1 MTVIVSKPAINLRE
15 ELASLR
21 NQGGYQEQQFYFDGL
36 VTNGTFD
43 TDASGWLAHN
53 YQSHSVTIS
62 SVSGELTV
70 NNDPVNGGT
79 AAAYQ
84 AVTTTVGKTYVVSV
98 QFVSTTSGSPNIFVR
113 NSLSSASLAEAVT
126 SGAGVYTFTFT
137 ATATT
142 TLIILNQNAIGAAIT
157 TKWDNVSV
165 FEVDANDDVI
175 HTMPKG
181 WVPKDVYEDGLLQR
195 EGSAHDYEVVY
206 DGFDYYVKPTVAPSA
221 TTQTCV
227 IGVKA

>member
-1 MTVIVSKPAINLRE
+1 MTVIVSKPAVNLRE

-43 TDASGWLAHN
+43 ADTDWTKGTGW
-53 YQSHSVTIS
+53 TIS
-62 SVSGELTV
+62 
-70 NNDPVNGGT
+70 GGT
-79 AAAYQ
+79 LNASTSGAASARQTLSLTAGASY
-84 AVTTTVGKTYVVSV
+84 VLSFDVVNTSGNLVISVG
-98 QFVSTTSGSPNIFVR
+98 TSGSLYN
-113 NSLSSASLAEAVT
+113 
-126 SGAGVYTFTFT
+126 SGASGTYNITFT
-137 ATATT
+137 APSSSADIAFD
-142 TLIILNQNAIGAAIT
+142 TLNASIYT
-157 TKWDNVSV
+157 FDNVSV

-175 HTMPKG
+175 HRMPKG

-206 DGFDYYVKPTVAPSA
+206 DGFDYHVKPTVAPSA

>member
-1 MTVIVSKPAINLRE
+1 MTVYIEKTAVNLRE

-43 TDASGWLAHN
+43 VGTTGWTPTEGASLSVVSGALRITDADFGYAHQDVQTVIGRSYKVFLTGVGKGSGADN
-53 YQSHSVTIS
+53 YYLQLGTTANKVAIGSNVLGTSDGDFEVSFVAIS
-62 SVSGELTV
+62 SVTRVTLAFGST
-70 NNDPVNGGT
+70 GGY
-79 AAAYQ
+79 AD
-84 AVTTTVGKTYVVSV
+84 
-98 QFVSTTSGSPNIFVR
+98 F
-113 NSLSSASLAEAVT
+113 
-126 SGAGVYTFTFT
+126 
-137 ATATT
+137 
-142 TLIILNQNAIGAAIT
+142 
-157 TKWDNVSV
+157 DNVSV

-181 WVPKDVYEDGLLQR
+181 WKPKDVFEDGLLQR
-195 EGSAHDYEVVY
+195 EGAAHDYEVVY
-206 DGFDYYVKPTVAPSA
+206 DGFDYVIKPTVAPSA

>member
-1 MTVIVSKPAINLRE
+1 MTVYIEKPAVNLRE

-43 TDASGWLAHN
+43 ADTNWIKGTGW
-53 YQSHSVTIS
+53 TIS
-62 SVSGELTV
+62 
-70 NNDPVNGGT
+70 GGVATYSSAT
-79 AAAYQ
+79 ASQ
-84 AVTTTVGKTYVVSV
+84 LQQTNVFEVGKTYRVYFDVTAVSAGYVVFAGITALTV
-98 QFVSTTSGSPNIFVR
+98 
-113 NSLSSASLAEAVT
+113 NSYSAL
-126 SGAGVYTFTFT
+126 FT
-137 ATATT
+137 ATSTT
-142 TLIILNQNAIGAAIT
+142 AGIYAGYNSNISI
-157 TKWDNVSV
+157 DNISV

-181 WVPKDVYEDGLLQR
+181 WKPKDVFEDGLLQR
-195 EGSAHDYEVVY
+195 EGSAHDYEMVH
-206 DGFDYYVKPTVAPSA
+206 DGFDYFVKPTVAPSA

>member
-1 MTVIVSKPAINLRE
+1 MTVIVSKPAVNLRE

-43 TDASGWLAHN
+43 GDVSGWTGGAYDAATGDLSLVSAASIN
-53 YQSHSVTIS
+53 VYQSTFDATKQYLLTYT
-62 SVSGELTV
+62 VSE
-70 NNDPVNGGT
+70 
-79 AAAYQ
+79 Y
-84 AVTTTVGKTYVVSV
+84 
-98 QFVSTTSGSPNIFVR
+98 TSGNISAYNGAQFGPYTNAVGTYSIVVQPIALRLGVR
-113 NSLSSASLAEAVT
+113 
-126 SGAGVYTFTFT
+126 G
-137 ATATT
+137 
-142 TLIILNQNAIGAAIT
+142 QNGP
-157 TKWDNVSV
+157 
-165 FEVDANDDVI
+165 VDAKISGIAVYETDGTDVI
-175 HTMPKG
+175 HRMPKG

-206 DGFDYYVKPTVAPSA
+206 DGFDYVVKPTVAPSA

>member
-1 MTVIVSKPAINLRE
+1 MTVYIEKPAFNLRE

-43 TDASGWLAHN
+43 ADLTGWTLDAGYSNTVVSSQLVCDRNGDTDGNGL
-53 YQSHSVTIS
+53 YQSFS
-62 SVSGELTV
+62 TV
-70 NNDPVNGGT
+70 
-79 AAAYQ
+79 
-84 AVTTTVGKTYVVSV
+84 VGKTYTATVDIV
-98 QFVSTTSGSPNIFVR
+98 
-113 NSLSSASLAEAVT
+113 SLADGGRARIMIGT
-126 SGAGVYTFTFT
+126 SAYSLDLGGAASITPAGTYSYTFV
-137 ATATT
+137 ALATT
-142 TLIILNQNAIGAAIT
+142 TYISLGVDFDSAGIVT
-157 TKWDNVSV
+157 YDNVSV

-181 WVPKDVYEDGLLQR
+181 WKPKDVFEDGLLQR
-195 EGSAHDYEVVY
+195 EGAANDYEVVY
-206 DGFDYYVKPTVAPSA
+206 DGFDYVVKPTVAPSA